1 MPLEEHTKKSD
12 CRAIKRHLAGRFA
25 DLEADLRTLSVES
38 PTRRGGERLMRLS
51 KAIGAMQG
59 LALQALKEES
69 QERSP
74 DDAGTEPEGGGVDP
88 HR

>member
-1 MPLEEHTKKSD
+1 MPLEDHTKKTD

-25 DLEADLRTLSVES
+25 DLEADLRTLAVES
-38 PTRRGGERLMRLS
+38 PTRRSGERLMRLS

-59 LALQALKEES
+59 RALQALREEAR
-69 QERSP
+69 EGSP
-74 DDAGTEPEGGGVDP
+74 DDAGAHAAGGGVSP